1 MSPVGRSIKSVRNE
15 EELVIV
21 LAEAMR
27 CHSSILNRC
36 GVLHRDISTNNILVV
51 RESQDALPR
60 GLLID
65 FDFAVPVDR
74 EKRAARP
81 AQSGTLPYMSI
92 ANLENID
99 TARTALDD
107 WESLLYVVCW
117 LATFGI
123 SSSHINADAE
133 LENSPICQWRVGEEN
148 SIAETKRGHM
158 DTERTFA
165 SHIVKHFQSDYELL
179 PDFAS
184 DLHKALFGHNGC
196 DGAINPN
203 NLRRGRRSRRLNS
216 SKYEETGSLE
226 VDPLI
231 ARNDHIK
238 DILLNLEKVMEDYEC
253 EAKELLGF

>member
-1 MSPVGRSIKSVRNE
+1 
-15 EELVIV
+15 
-21 LAEAMR
+21 MR

-123 SSSHINADAE
+123 SSSYRNADAE

-165 SHIVKHFQSDYELL
+165 SHIVKHFQSEYKLL
-179 PDFAS
+179 RRLATK
-184 DLHKALFGHNGC
+184 LHKALFSHVGC
-196 DGAINPN
+196 GGAIDI
-203 NLRRGRRSRRLNS
+203 S
-216 SKYEETGSLE
+216 SLKKILSLSDSE
-226 VDPLI
+226 DSDHFDTPGVDPLI
-231 ARNDHIK
+231 ARNDYVS
-238 DILLNLEKVMEDYEC
+238 DILIKLQDVMGKHEKHARTQLLE
-253 EAKELLGF
+253 